1 MNNRP
6 DVEPVLRAY
15 LAESGDRAP
24 DRVLEDV
31 AARIARQP
39 RRRTWHLHGRPFM
52 NAIAKVSVA
61 AAGIVVAAVIGYT
74 FLSRPA
80 TGQVGAGS
88 TPPATSAPA
97 TTTPTNAA
105 VGAPACTSADVRA
118 YNNARPGETEVLT
131 ELMVQLKTADPCSV
145 DAVPTVVLRGA
156 DGTALAT
163 ANAVH
168 TGQMSLKPAWFYPS
182 AFVLSSWC
190 GEASSLPLSLDVVIN
205 GTPVAVD
212 GWAITESAN
221 LPKCDPSSGTAITA
235 TKFSVNPN

>member
-39 RRRTWHLHGRPFM
+39 RRRTWHLHGSPFM

-88 TPPATSAPA
+88 TPPVTSAPA

-105 VGAPACTSADVRA
+105 VGAPACTPDDVRVYDA
-118 YNNARPGETEVLT
+118 VKPGGTQVQTEI
-131 ELMVQLKTADPCSV
+131 MVQLKVADPCAM
-145 DAVPTVVLRGA
+145 DAAPTVVLRGS
-156 DGTALAT
+156 DGSALAT

-168 TGQMSLKPAWFYPS
+168 AGVMNLRPAWFFPS
-182 AFVLSSWC
+182 DFALTSWC
-190 GEASSLPLSLDVVIN
+190 GDAAAFPLSLDVIVG
-205 GTPVAVD
+205 GTPVSVD
-212 GWAITESAN
+212 GWTIADAAG
-221 LPKCDPSSGTAITA
+221 LPRCDPSTGTAITA
-235 TKFSVNPN
+235 AKFRVMPN